1 MDAAIYEKIAHN
13 AESDHE
19 VEAEKREVM
28 VEEKVEAIQRCVEEA
43 ASSDKEQSPMQ
54 LGLLAPCNRKDKGRA
69 KSCHG
74 EERNDE
80 EGLGP
85 GLVEL
90 VRIEA
95 AHYDGGCGTERNH
108 RRAEGCSEPPEEAM
122 PIYVS
127 RANQNGLKHEEYDP
141 A

>member
-43 ASSDKEQSPMQ
+43 ASGDKEQSPMQ
-54 LGLLAPCNRKDKGRA
+54 FGLLAPCNRKDKGRA

-80 EGLGP
+80 ERLRA

-90 VRIEA
+90 VPIEA
-95 AHYDGGCGTERNH
+95 SHHDGGSGTERNH
-108 RRAEGCSEPPEEAM
+108 RCAKPCSKPPEEAM
-122 PIYVS
+122 PLYIS
-127 RANQNGLKHEEYDP
+127 RAD
-141 A
+141 